1 MDTIVKSVYMD
12 RNWEVLIMMRFV
24 FVVAVAI
31 IIGGVIIT
39 TVNAVLGKFNKVN
52 PERWREKIQFSMQIE
67 HHICISSW
75 QWAFRSFQNP
85 LPSDVLLHMS

>member
-1 MDTIVKSVYMD
+1 
-12 RNWEVLIMMRFV
+12 MRFV

-52 PERWREKIQFSMQIE
+52 PER
-67 HHICISSW
+67 
-75 QWAFRSFQNP
+75 
-85 LPSDVLLHMS
+85 